1 MSLPTPKKTEL
12 LHDLTPL
19 SGKIRITAAKK
30 NTPRVARYSVLLM
43 SLAWHVILTKE
54 MICVASST
62 CNDSKH
68 QETLAISSHIK
79 EKVNSKG
86 PSVANVQTST
96 PSKYVL

>member
-1 MSLPTPKKTEL
+1 
-12 LHDLTPL
+12 
-19 SGKIRITAAKK
+19 
-30 NTPRVARYSVLLM
+30 M

-54 MICVASST
+54 MICIASST

-96 PSKYVL
+96 PSKYVLIENNTLMYSEVYGKQIRKQWAT